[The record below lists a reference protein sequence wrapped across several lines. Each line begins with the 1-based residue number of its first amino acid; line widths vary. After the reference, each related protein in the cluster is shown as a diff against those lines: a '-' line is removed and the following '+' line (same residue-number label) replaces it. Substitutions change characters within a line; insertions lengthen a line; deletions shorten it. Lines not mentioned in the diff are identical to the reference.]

1 MRIAAFSILALV
13 AAALGAQMPQKAV
26 IVSYPDNTP
35 DSIIDQAKAA
45 IKAAGGMI
53 THEYKLIKYVSIK
66 FVSVL
71 SDFFIGALQQK
82 RQPKFSKVY
91 KHGVT
96 IIMQL
101 SKKIKWFRSP
111 RVGIRFWQRYNRV

>member
-35 DSIIDQAKAA
+35 DSIIDQAKA
-45 IKAAGGMI
+45 
-53 THEYKLIKYVSIK
+53 L
-66 FVSVL
+66 VSVL

-111 RVGIRFWQRYNRV
+111 RVGIRFWQRKNRVYRRWSCI